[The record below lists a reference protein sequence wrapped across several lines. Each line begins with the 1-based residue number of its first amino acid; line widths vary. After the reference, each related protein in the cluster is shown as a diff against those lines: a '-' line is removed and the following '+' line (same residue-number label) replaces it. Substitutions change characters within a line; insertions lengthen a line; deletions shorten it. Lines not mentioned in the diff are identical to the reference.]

1 MCYDQAMIE
10 TQTFWQTLPRPLIGL
25 APMKGVTDHPF
36 RHMQK
41 KYGRP
46 ALIYTEFVA
55 VEALAIKN
63 RRLLKDLM
71 YDDSQRPII
80 AQVYGR
86 TPALFRQMAVILCQ
100 LGFDG
105 IDINMGCPTR
115 SVAQHGSG
123 AALIKTPDLAQEII
137 AATKAGVQDWLNGAT
152 VRNCRNAP
160 RYVAEQIEA
169 AHAQLDP
176 AYQQR
181 RLVPVSVKTR
191 VGYDAPQVQAWIPR
205 LLERE
210 PAAISLHG
218 RTLRQ
223 GYSGLADWDKIGA
236 AVELA
241 RGSGIP
247 VLGNG
252 DLHTLAQAQQR
263 IAAYGVDG
271 VLIGRASIG
280 NPFVF
285 RDGGHALADP
295 EVMLAL
301 ALEHA
306 DFYAASLYDHEFYHF
321 APMRKHLTR
330 YIEHLPATHE
340 LRRSFTQ
347 VNAPKD
353 VNAAVARWIQ
363 DRGDGKPEYWPS
375 TSAAN
380 VL

>member
-1 MCYDQAMIE
+1 MIE
-10 TQTFWQTLPRPLIGL
+10 AQTFWQTLPRPLIGL

-86 TPALFRQMAVILCQ
+86 TPALFRQMAVILCE

-137 AATKAGVQDWLNGAT
+137 AATKAGVHDWLNGAT
-152 VRNCRNAP
+152 VRNCRSAP

-169 AHAQLDP
+169 AHAQLAP
-176 AYQQR
+176 AHQAR

-191 VGYDAPQVQAWIPR
+191 VGYAAPQVQEWIPR

-223 GYSGLADWDKIGA
+223 GYSGLAD
-236 AVELA
+236 
-241 RGSGIP
+241 
-247 VLGNG
+247 
-252 DLHTLAQAQQR
+252 
-263 IAAYGVDG
+263 
-271 VLIGRASIG
+271 
-280 NPFVF
+280 
-285 RDGGHALADP
+285 
-295 EVMLAL
+295 
-301 ALEHA
+301 
-306 DFYAASLYDHEFYHF
+306 
-321 APMRKHLTR
+321 
-330 YIEHLPATHE
+330 
-340 LRRSFTQ
+340 
-347 VNAPKD
+347 
-353 VNAAVARWIQ
+353 
-363 DRGDGKPEYWPS
+363 
-375 TSAAN
+375 
-380 VL
+380 